1 MAQSLASGRHR
12 MQVVCLIK
20 AVVDDTTEL
29 PRQYRTT
36 SFSDV
41 YTKMTKYINNHSEHG
56 DDMKGLPCSQPSN
69 VDPIDAIALARR
81 RSSTTIDCPRQSPST
96 RTSRGDSTSP
106 SHEIKVQASLV
117 CEAAHQM
124 AWGHSCEWTSS
135 PIHYTSCQSG

>member
-1 MAQSLASGRHR
+1 MQQLGRQSKRRYLD
-12 MQVVCLIK
+12 VCLCLCDARGI
-20 AVVDDTTEL
+20 V
-29 PRQYRTT
+29 RQYRTT

-41 YTKMTKYINNHSEHG
+41 YTKMTTYINHSEHG

-106 SHEIKVQASLV
+106 SHEIKVQAFLV

-124 AWGHSCEWTSS
+124 AWGHSCEWTNS